1 MKYAS
6 ILDLVN
12 VEELSNL
19 DLNNVLGGDTAPIVV
34 DNGSTAIISLWM
46 DTGIRN

>member
-1 MKYAS
+1 MKNSS

-12 VEELSNL
+12 FDELS
-19 DLNNVLGGDTAPIVV
+19 VLEINTLTGGDTEPIVV
-34 DNGSTAIISLWM
+34 DNGTTSIISLWM

>member
-6 ILDLVN
+6 KLELVN
-12 VEELSNL
+12 VEELSTL
-19 DLNNVLGGDTAPIVV
+19 DMNNVLGGDTEPIVV
-34 DNGSTAIISLWM
+34 DTGSTGIISLWM